1 MKTKPVLIVSRSTPP
16 EAEALRRRIVA
27 EARELFIQRGFA
39 PVTTGEIAGRLGIS
53 KATLYKQFAS
63 KKEILRAAVD
73 SIEADM
79 LADVDGI
86 ISDGSAACPEKL
98 IRLMTLIGDRL
109 SRLSRAL
116 IVDLRRNAPD
126 VWEDIDRFR
135 RQKIIVNFSALLETG
150 VKEGVFRVD
159 LDRDLVLRMF
169 VSLVQGFINPDAL
182 RESRQSAREVFET
195 LFKVVFEGI
204 LTDRA
209 RAEIVVR
216 RPTKP
221 GADKEVPL

>member
-1 MKTKPVLIVSRSTPP
+1 MKTKSVLIVPTSTPT
-16 EAEALRRRIVA
+16 EDEVLRRRIVA

-39 PVTTGEIAGRLGIS
+39 PVTTGEISGRLGIS

-73 SIEADM
+73 SIKADF
-79 LADVDGI
+79 LAGVDGI
-86 ISDGSAACPEKL
+86 IADGSTACPEKL
-98 IRLMTLIGDRL
+98 IRLMTLIGDWV

-150 VKEGVFRVD
+150 VEEGVFRVD

-216 RPTKP
+216 KPIEP